1 MSYAKRTDQT
11 QAAIVE
17 ALRAG
22 GYFVW
27 LTHRQGGGFPDLLCV
42 SKSHIPVLLEV
53 KTDAG
58 SLTPKERLFFNEYPG
73 PHRVVCSPEQALLT
87 MEIYDEMELWG

>member
-1 MSYAKRTDQT
+1 MTYARRTDANHAEIADAL
-11 QAAIVE
+11 QAA
-17 ALRAG
+17 
-22 GYFVW
+22 GYYVFD
-27 LTHRQGGGFPDLLCV
+27 THCLGKGFPDLLCV

-58 SLTPKERLFFNEYPG
+58 SLTPKEKLFFNEYPG

-87 MEIYDEMELWG
+87 MEIYDGMELWG